1 MRWKKL
7 EVLPFA
13 LQGPGGIPITFYS
26 HILRFLSFV
35 CFFWLEDVFEDIFF
49 NRFVH
54 QVQKVKNVK
63 NVKTKPRKKSWKNI
77 RCFIQLPRICWRISS
92 RVDGW
97 LRNQGVWDRI
107 VEFLRYE
114 GKVTSREIG
123 DLSWPW
129 LQKLR
134 KFQKITIFKE
144 IKYQKCH
151 SIYITLLYIYIYIVV
166 FFFKSGLGGVKNQNC
181 TNM

>member
-1 MRWKKL
+1 MKKI
-7 EVLPFA
+7 
-13 LQGPGGIPITFYS
+13 PGEF
-26 HILRFLSFV
+26 FL
-35 CFFWLEDVFEDIFF
+35 
-49 NRFVH
+49 
-54 QVQKVKNVK
+54 
-63 NVKTKPRKKSWKNI
+63 
-77 RCFIQLPRICWRISS
+77 ISS

-144 IKYQKCH
+144 MKYQKCH
-151 SIYITLLYIYIYIVV
+151 SIYYIIIHIYIVV
-166 FFFKSGLGGVKNQNC
+166 FFLNLGWGSKESKLH
-181 TNM
+181 

>member
-35 CFFWLEDVFEDIFF
+35 FFLAWRCLWRYFF
-49 NRFVH
+49 KKIRSSGASIS
-54 QVQKVKNVK
+54 KECKEK
-63 NVKTKPRKKSWKNI
+63 KPRKKTWKNI
-77 RCFIQLPRICWRISS
+77 RCLKQTPWRATTVISS
-92 RVDGW
+92 RSDGW
-97 LRNQGVWDRI
+97 LRIRGVWDRI

-151 SIYITLLYIYIYIVV
+151 SIYITLLLLLYIV
-166 FFFKSGLGGVKNQNC
+166 FFFKSGLGGSKKSKLH
-181 TNM
+181 